1 MKVSFQADN
10 DFNQTII
17 ATLLRLEPTIDFKTA
32 GSVGLH
38 GLNDLTV
45 LSIAASDSRVLVS
58 HDQTT
63 MPQAFAEFI
72 VENTSAGLLIVPQV
86 LSFSVVIEELLMVYL
101 ASEADE
107 WINRIT
113 YLPL

>member
-10 DFNQTII
+10 DLNQTII
-17 ATLLRLEPTIDFKTA
+17 AMLLRLEPTIDFQTA
-32 GSVGLH
+32 SGIGLH
-38 GLNDLTV
+38 GLDDLTV
-45 LSIAASDSRVLVS
+45 LSIAASEGRVLVS

-63 MPQAFAEFI
+63 MPKAFAEF
-72 VENTSAGLLIVPQV
+72 VGENTSAGLLIVPQI
-86 LSFSVVIEELLMVYL
+86 LSLNVAVEELLMVYL
-101 ASEADE
+101 ASESEE